1 MPSRT
6 LSRDAIK
13 SIAMLTMLLNHI
25 STVFLSPDSL
35 LGAVLLDIGYF
46 TAVTMCYFLVEGYGY
61 TRSKKQYALRLAL
74 FAALSEV
81 PYCLAFTEE
90 GVLSFCGMNM
100 IFTLFLCFLVL
111 VVMERVHSRLWREL
125 ALLGLVLL
133 SLISDW
139 ALLAPIFT
147 LLFYNARG
155 DREKVKAAFV
165 LSALFFGV
173 ISFAGGLDGGSLAVS
188 ALDALGNMAGI
199 ALAALVILRY
209 YNGHRAPRGRTFY
222 KWFFYWFYPLHLLEL
237 GLFRL
242 AL

>member
-61 TRSKKQYALRLAL
+61 THSKRQYALRLAL

-133 SLISDW
+133 SSFPTGRCW
-139 ALLAPIFT
+139 RPSSPCCFT
-147 LLFYNARG
+147 TP
-155 DREKVKAAFV
+155 
-165 LSALFFGV
+165 
-173 ISFAGGLDGGSLAVS
+173 
-188 ALDALGNMAGI
+188 AGI
-199 ALAALVILRY
+199 GRRSRRPLSSLRCFLA
-209 YNGHRAPRGRTFY
+209 
-222 KWFFYWFYPLHLLEL
+222 
-237 GLFRL
+237 
-242 AL
+242 